1 MDKLERF
8 NLPKFIRVLLLIC
21 CDIVLIN
28 LAQFLALLIR
38 FEFSM
43 RLLRASGF
51 LEVIMNAAP
60 WYTLM
65 TVGIFFL
72 FGIYNSL
79 WQYVSVEEAMLIC
92 DKIVA
97 AQDKIRSLE
106 AQIDQ
111 IKAESEAR
119 KAEREA
125 EKAERKAA
133 EKAAEAEQAAE
144 KAGIEKD
151 PVPVCADCGAVL
163 AEGQKFC
170 GSCGKPVGQ

>member
-1 MDKLERF
+1 MALFDKLGEMAKTVSEKA
-8 NLPKFIRVLLLIC
+8 NDSLETNKLIS
-21 CDIVLIN
+21 DIN
-28 LAQFLALLIR
+28 LTKGNIQVYQRELG
-38 FEFSM
+38 EFYW
-43 RLLRASGF
+43 AKFAIGEQ
-51 LEVIMNAAP
+51 LE
-60 WYTLM
+60 
-65 TVGIFFL
+65 
-72 FGIYNSL
+72 
-79 WQYVSVEEAMLIC
+79 EEAMLIC

-97 AQDKIRSLE
+97 AQDKIRGLE

-151 PVPVCADCGAVL
+151 PVPVCAECGAVL
-163 AEGQKFC
+163 TEGQKFC
-170 GSCGKPVGQ
+170 GSCGKPVA

>member
-1 MDKLERF
+1 MAFFDKLGEMAKTVSEKA
-8 NLPKFIRVLLLIC
+8 NDSLETNKLIS
-21 CDIVLIN
+21 DIN
-28 LAQFLALLIR
+28 LTKGNIQVYQRELG
-38 FEFSM
+38 EFYW
-43 RLLRASGF
+43 AKFAVGEQ
-51 LEVIMNAAP
+51 LE
-60 WYTLM
+60 
-65 TVGIFFL
+65 
-72 FGIYNSL
+72 
-79 WQYVSVEEAMLIC
+79 EEAMLIC

-97 AQDKIRSLE
+97 AQDKIRNLE

-151 PVPVCADCGAVL
+151 PVPVCAECGAVL

-170 GSCGKPVGQ
+170 GFCGKPVGK

>member
-1 MDKLERF
+1 MAFFDKLGEMAKTVSEKA
-8 NLPKFIRVLLLIC
+8 NDSLETNKLIS
-21 CDIVLIN
+21 DIN
-28 LAQFLALLIR
+28 LTKGNIQAYQRELG
-38 FEFSM
+38 EFYW
-43 RLLRASGF
+43 AKFAVGEQ
-51 LEVIMNAAP
+51 LE
-60 WYTLM
+60 
-65 TVGIFFL
+65 
-72 FGIYNSL
+72 
-79 WQYVSVEEAMLIC
+79 EEAMLIC

-97 AQDKIRSLE
+97 AQDKIRGLE

-144 KAGIEKD
+144 KAGFEKE
-151 PVPVCADCGAVL
+151 PVPVCAECGAVL

-170 GSCGKPVGQ
+170 GFCGRPVA